1 MTPSGWLSSA
11 IITTGSR
18 PSRMSELKFLRPMVP
33 CIIGFI
39 GFGSLLAAGPV
50 AAQSF
55 TLVPPAPAQRSFSST
70 EALGSY
76 RLPTGPWQAGSLP
89 FQRVEGEVT
98 RMVWRTET
106 AGQST
111 LQLLRPLREQLQ
123 GQGFTVIFE
132 CETLGCGGF
141 DFRFATDV
149 LAEPDMHVDLGDFR
163 FLSATRL
170 DPAGPVVVG
179 VLVSRSAANG
189 FIQVTTVGPESA
201 IADTPLSGAEVT
213 GQPPAVPST
222 PAAPDVFA
230 GLARQEGSVALDDLA
245 FESGSSRLGA
255 GDFPSLRTLAA
266 YLAENSD
273 KIAVLVGH
281 TDASGSLAVNIALSK
296 ARASSVRD
304 RLIEMHGVP
313 EGRVLAE
320 GVGYLSP
327 RASND
332 TPEGRAQNRRVE
344 VMLLTSTQ

>member
-1 MTPSGWLSSA
+1 MQNPKAPRLMFPLVVGL
-11 IITTGSR
+11 IGLGPLLTG
-18 PSRMSELKFLRPMVP
+18 
-33 CIIGFI
+33 
-39 GFGSLLAAGPV
+39 GPV
-50 AAQSF
+50 SAQSF
-55 TLVPPAPAQRSFSST
+55 QLDPPAPAQRSFSST

-76 RLPTGPWQAGSLP
+76 RLPTGPWHAGDLP
-89 FQRVEGEVT
+89 VQRVEGEVT
-98 RMVWRTET
+98 RTVWRTET
-106 AGQST
+106 SGLTT

-201 IADTPLSGAEVT
+201 SADTPLSAADVT
-213 GQPPAVPST
+213 DKPLAVLPT
-222 PAAPDVFA
+222 PAGPDEFA
-230 GLARQEGSVALDDLA
+230 RLVRQEGSVALDDLA
-245 FESGSSRLGA
+245 FESGSARLGA
-255 GDFPSLRTLAA
+255 GDFPSLKTLAA
-266 YLAENSD
+266 YLAENPD
-273 KIAVLVGH
+273 KSAVLVGH

-304 RLIEMHGVP
+304 RLIEVHGVP
-313 EGRVLAE
+313 QARVLAE

-344 VMLLTSTQ
+344 VMFLTSTQ